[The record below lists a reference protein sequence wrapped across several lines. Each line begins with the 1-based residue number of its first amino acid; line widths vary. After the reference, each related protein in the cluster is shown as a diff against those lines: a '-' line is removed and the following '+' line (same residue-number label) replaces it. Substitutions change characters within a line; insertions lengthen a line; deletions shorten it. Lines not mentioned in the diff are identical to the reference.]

1 LKRLFSY
8 VLFLAGAAIIFAAC
22 RQNERVLP
30 PLNETYRKSDK
41 QPFGGFIAYK
51 EFRNL
56 FSNRYIETVT
66 DPFDKEWRSIRDF
79 SDSSRYSLYFL
90 ITKNLVLNYTEVKA
104 FIDYVKA
111 GNDLF
116 ISADYVDSR
125 LLENIN
131 CNTER
136 TGEIDDETRGLMR
149 QTKVSMYFGDD
160 FKSPSYGYYYYPF
173 LNALSG
179 YDTAFARVLGVNE
192 INMPDYIILFSGKG
206 RIYLHV
212 APRIFSNYF
221 LLTGENHKYLE
232 NVMSYLR
239 SDPKNIYWDEYYKNT
254 NPNRRKNN
262 NSKANSDF
270 SSLSV
275 IQQHSSLLWAF
286 WLTVIGLLLFIFF
299 NIKRKQRAIDIVK
312 PNINTTVSFVE
323 TVGQLYLQKK
333 DNNHIAEKMITYF
346 YEYIRNKYF
355 LRTAVINDEFL
366 NSLSGKSGLGKEK
379 VQYLF
384 ALIEE
389 VQSGEIVDDEKLM
402 QLNSAIENFIKTKV
416 DGRKFI

>member
-1 LKRLFSY
+1 MKSFFAYILF
-8 VLFLAGAAIIFAAC
+8 FAGASTIFVAC
-22 RQNERVLP
+22 RQNDRVLP
-30 PLNETYRKSDK
+30 LLNESYRKSDK

-51 EFRNL
+51 EFCNL

-66 DPFDKEWRSIRDF
+66 EPFDKEWRSIRDF

-90 ITKNLVLNYTEVKA
+90 ITKNLVLNATEVKA
-104 FIDYVKA
+104 FTDYVKA

-131 CNTER
+131 CATER
-136 TGEIDDETRGLMR
+136 SGEIDDETKGLMR

-173 LNALSG
+173 LNTLSG

-192 INMPDYIILFSGKG
+192 IDTPDYIILFSGKG

-221 LLTGENHKYLE
+221 LLTGDNYKYLQ
-232 NVMSYLR
+232 NVLAFLR

-254 NPNRRKNN
+254 SPDRRRSSNGR
-262 NSKANSDF
+262 ADSDF

-286 WLTVIGLLLFIFF
+286 WLTVVGLLLFIFF

-312 PNINTTVSFVE
+312 PN
-323 TVGQLYLQKK
+323 
-333 DNNHIAEKMITYF
+333 
-346 YEYIRNKYF
+346 
-355 LRTAVINDEFL
+355 
-366 NSLSGKSGLGKEK
+366 
-379 VQYLF
+379 
-384 ALIEE
+384 
-389 VQSGEIVDDEKLM
+389 
-402 QLNSAIENFIKTKV
+402 
-416 DGRKFI
+416 